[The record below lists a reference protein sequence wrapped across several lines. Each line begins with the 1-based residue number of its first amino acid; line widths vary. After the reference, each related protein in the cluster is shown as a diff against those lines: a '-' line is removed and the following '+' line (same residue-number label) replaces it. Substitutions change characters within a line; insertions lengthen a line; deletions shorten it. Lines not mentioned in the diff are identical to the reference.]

1 MSSDLK
7 ALRDYVTYDT
17 GSLNKAETT
26 VLLNV
31 THSNLKAMFMELRF
45 DLHVRFS
52 VHCVQSNC
60 HEKRRRSSCS
70 LVMCTHICLST
81 CEQSEG
87 GLRLSCKSILAT
99 ALR

>member
-1 MSSDLK
+1 MSADLK

-45 DLHVRFS
+45 DLHVRFWRAQGA
-52 VHCVQSNC
+52 VNC
-60 HEKRRRSSCS
+60 LWRLQRCS
-70 LVMCTHICLST
+70 MMMRTHIFSMRD
-81 CEQSEG
+81 QREG
-87 GLRLSCKSILAT
+87 IRVLRAN
-99 ALR
+99 